1 MKIPFL
7 FDTAALISLGH
18 TELVDLILDNFH
30 IIVSASIIDE
40 LKDISKFND
49 EDAKAA
55 EKWLKKSDRFEIKSV
70 KKKEPAE
77 DELFDICREENSI
90 LITDD
95 IKAIRRFGDQIKCY
109 YSVHVVYILFKK
121 SIISKERAWFFIDK
135 MRRGRSWKSNI
146 IAVTARILFRDDE

>member
-18 TELVDLILDNFH
+18 TELINLIIDNFH
-30 IIVSASIIDE
+30 IVVSKSIIDE

-55 EKWLKKSDRFEIKSV
+55 NKWLEVVDRFEIKSV
-70 KKKEPAE
+70 DKKEPAE
-77 DELFDICREENSI
+77 DELFDICKKDDSI

-95 IKAIRRFGDQIKCY
+95 IKAIRRFNDQIKCY

-121 SIISKERAWFFIDK
+121 GIIPRERAWFSIGK

-146 IAVTARILFRDDE
+146 IAVTARILFSDDE